1 VAGSFIERRAR
12 MSRFFGAVVILALLL
27 GVAHAGEVPHA
38 RVSTGELSGVR
49 QVDVAAFL
57 GVPFA
62 APPVGDLRWRAPRP
76 PLAWAGVRSADR
88 FGPSC
93 LQVVNPAG
101 LGPWKHEYVVQG
113 AVSEDCLFLNVWTPA
128 PAGAHLP
135 VLVWIHGG
143 AFTSGSGSV
152 PIYNGAI
159 LAAQGVVVV
168 TINYRLGIWGFL
180 AHPDLTREAGNAAPA
195 NFGLQDI
202 LAALRWVQ
210 GNINAFG
217 GDPTRVTIAGQS
229 AGSMAVHDLL
239 VSPLAKGLFA
249 QAISESGLPTTI
261 PIRSLKEAE
270 ADGVAFVR
278 SKGAADIVALR
289 AMSAVQLAADAPTSG
304 IGPAIDGVLLP
315 DSPIRLISAG
325 RFNDTPVLIG
335 LNADEG
341 SSHPSYGVAD
351 PAAFNDLFSQTYG
364 ELAQRFAALYPAR
377 TDAERLTQSRA
388 VSRDNGLMSVYVW
401 ARARQAQSHR
411 PLYAYLNTY
420 TEPGPDSARYLVFHS
435 SEIPYV
441 FGTLDTA
448 SERGFVTAD
457 FAHSEQISGY
467 WLSFI
472 THGDPN
478 GDHRPRWP
486 EFNSSHPE
494 IMELGPKAR
503 PRPFLPPAKLQAQED
518 FVAHGGSPR
527 MF

>member
-1 VAGSFIERRAR
+1 
-12 MSRFFGAVVILALLL
+12 MSRAARVSFSKGFYAAVVGLAML
-27 GVAHAGEVPHA
+27 AGTALANEAPHA
-38 RVSTGELSGVR
+38 RVSTGELAGVR

-57 GVPFA
+57 GIPFA

-76 PLAWAGVRSADR
+76 ALAWQGVRAADR

-93 LQVVNPAG
+93 LQAVNPAG
-101 LGPWKHEYVVQG
+101 FGPWTHEYVVQG

-128 PAGAHLP
+128 RVGARLP

-152 PIYNGAI
+152 PVYNGAT
-159 LAAQGVVVV
+159 LATQGMVVV

-180 AHPDLTREAGNAAPA
+180 AHPDLTREAAGAPPT

-249 QAISESGLPTTI
+249 QAISQSGLPTTI
-261 PIRSLKEAE
+261 PIRTQGEAE
-270 ADGVAFVR
+270 AAGVAFVH
-278 SKGAADIVALR
+278 SKGAAGIAALR
-289 AMSAVQLAADAPTSG
+289 AMSAADVAAGAPISG
-304 IGPAIDGVLLP
+304 LGPIVDGVLLP
-315 DSPIRLISAG
+315 GSPTRLISAG
-325 RFNDTPVLIG
+325 SFNDTPVLIG

-341 SSHPSYGVAD
+341 SMSPDYGVAD
-351 PAAFNDLFSQTYG
+351 AAAFDRVFSQSYG
-364 ELAQRFAALYPAR
+364 EMARRFAALYPAR

-388 VSRDNGLMSVYVW
+388 VSRDNGLASVYVW
-401 ARARQAQSHR
+401 ARARQAHSHR

-420 TEPGPDSARYLVFHS
+420 TEPGPDSARYRAFHS
-435 SEIPYV
+435 CEIPYV

-448 SERGFVTAD
+448 SERGFDARD

-467 WLSFI
+467 WSSFI
-472 THGDPN
+472 IHGDPN

-486 EFNSSHPE
+486 EFNLSHPE
-494 IMELGPKAR
+494 IMELGEVAHSR
-503 PRPFLPPAKLQAQED
+503 SLLPPAKLKAQED
-518 FVAHGGSPR
+518 FIAHGGNPP

>member
-1 VAGSFIERRAR
+1 
-12 MSRFFGAVVILALLL
+12 MSGFFGAVAGLALLMGTTL
-27 GVAHAGEVPHA
+27 ANDVPHA

-76 PLAWAGVRSADR
+76 PLAWTGVRSAAR

-93 LQVVNPAG
+93 LQAVDPAG
-101 LGPWKHEYVVQG
+101 FGPWKHEYVVQG

-168 TINYRLGIWGFL
+168 TINYRVGIWGFL
-180 AHPDLTREAGNAAPA
+180 AHPDLTREAGGAVPT

-210 GNINAFG
+210 GNIDAFG
-217 GDPTRVTIAGQS
+217 GDPMRVTIAGQS

-261 PIRSLKEAE
+261 PIRSLEEAE

-278 SKGAADIVALR
+278 SKGAVDIAALR
-289 AMSAVQLAADAPTSG
+289 AMSSARIAADAPTTG
-304 IGPAIDGVLLP
+304 IGPSIDGVLLP
-315 DSPIRLISAG
+315 DSPVRLISAG
-325 RFNDTPVLIG
+325 RCNDTPVLIG

-341 SSHPSYGVAD
+341 SMHSDYGVAD
-351 PAAFNDLFSQTYG
+351 AAAFEHLFSQSFG
-364 ELAQRFAALYPAR
+364 EMARRFAALYPAG
-377 TDAERLTQSRA
+377 TDAERLAQSRA
-388 VSRDNGLMSVYVW
+388 VSRDNGLASVYVW
-401 ARARQAQSHR
+401 ARARQAHSHE

-435 SEIPYV
+435 SEIPYI

-448 SERGFVTAD
+448 PERRFVARD

-486 EFNSSHPE
+486 EFDSSHPE
-494 IMELGPKAR
+494 IMELGPEAR
-503 PRPFLPPAKLQAQED
+503 SRPLLPPAKLQAQED
-518 FVAHGGSPR
+518 FIAHGGNPR